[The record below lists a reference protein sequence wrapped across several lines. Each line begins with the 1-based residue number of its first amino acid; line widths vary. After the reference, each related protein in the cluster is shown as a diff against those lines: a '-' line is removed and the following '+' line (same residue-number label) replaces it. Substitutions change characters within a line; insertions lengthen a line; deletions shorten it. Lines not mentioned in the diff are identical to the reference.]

1 MTVMSDITGKPLK
14 HYAVDKNTNARYFM
28 LAYENDTNKDECSVL
43 NMDRLNS
50 DLRSELTEIINSDE
64 CQHEIHPYVVLDRK
78 FFYEYPKQTIL
89 QVLRTLRLIENKN
102 SDDVLVQM
110 PHDLQ
115 WSPKQIMDAIRQV
128 NQEKLNTL
136 KGKDRIIEEKDN
148 ELKNVKTIE
157 SKNAE
162 DIADLKKQF
171 ALLQDNIGELINI
184 VKESKKSKK

>member
-1 MTVMSDITGKPLK
+1 M
-14 HYAVDKNTNARYFM
+14 
-28 LAYENDTNKDECSVL
+28 
-43 NMDRLNS
+43 
-50 DLRSELTEIINSDE
+50 TEIINSDE

-110 PHDLQ
+110 PHDTQ
-115 WSPKQIMDAIRQV
+115 WTPKQIMDAIKQV

-136 KGKDRIIEEKDN
+136 RGKDRLIEEKDN

-162 DIADLKKQF
+162 DIAELKKDL
-171 ALLQDNIGELINI
+171 ALLKDNIGELVNI